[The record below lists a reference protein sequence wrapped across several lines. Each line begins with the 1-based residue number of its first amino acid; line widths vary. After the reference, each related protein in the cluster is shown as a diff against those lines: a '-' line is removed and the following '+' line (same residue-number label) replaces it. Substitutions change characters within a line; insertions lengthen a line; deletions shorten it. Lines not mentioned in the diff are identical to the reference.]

1 MTQIDPRLKNFKNFV
16 FALWKELRLPEP
28 TRAQYALAN
37 ALQNGPNRFN
47 AQAFRGV
54 GKSWITSAY
63 VLWRFLWDADVKILV
78 VSASQERSYQF
89 TTFCLRL
96 LTEVEWLKHLHP
108 GLQDGL
114 RATKGAFD
122 VAGCRPAHAPSLRAV
137 GITGQLTGSRADCII
152 ADDVEIPQNSE
163 TPKMREKLEE
173 ATKEFSAILT
183 PKPDSKIIFL
193 GTPQSQ
199 ESIYASLT
207 SKGFETWVWPSRYP
221 TNPDIYGTTL
231 APELMSDLTLDPTL
245 KEAKFGAHGNL
256 GRPTDTRFPE
266 EILIG
271 KELEYGRSGFALQY
285 QLDTSGS
292 DAERFPLKLRDLMVI
307 PDTGNDLPAIVRWG
321 CAKELRLDDYPSVG
335 FGGDHIHHAAHV
347 SSEYQ
352 RPQASVLSLDPAGGG
367 GDEFAGVVIKVLNG
381 NFFVVDVIGLFGG
394 HSEENLTKLAQLAQ
408 RHKVNEVVIEENFGM
423 GAIGHLLSQ
432 HLAKHHPVTV
442 TGVKSTRQKEKR
454 IIEVL
459 EPIANQHRLIF
470 TSRFLDSD
478 LNVNRDGSHEMTVSY
493 RCLHQFTH
501 LTHEKGALTHDDR
514 LDALAQGVA
523 HLVRHLDIDP
533 ATGHLDRKKELVEE
547 MQNAVES
554 GNTINYLLNRK
565 PVDKGKHFWFKP

>member
-1 MTQIDPRLKNFKNFV
+1 MTEIDPRLKIFKNFV

-28 TRAQYALAN
+28 TRAQYALAS
-37 ALQNGPNRFN
+37 ALQHGPNRFN

-63 VLWRFLWDADVKILV
+63 VLWRLLWDVDVKILV

-96 LTEVEWLKHLHP
+96 LTEVEWLRHLHP
-108 GLQDGL
+108 DNQSGL

-122 VAGCRPAHAPSLRAV
+122 VAGCRPAHAPSVRAV

-183 PKPDSKIIFL
+183 PKETSKIIFL

-221 TNPDIYGTTL
+221 INPDIYGATL
-231 APELMSDLTLDPTL
+231 APELLLDLSLDPTL
-245 KEAKFGAHGNL
+245 KEPKNGAHGNL
-256 GRPTDTRFPE
+256 GKPTDTRFPE
-266 EILIG
+266 AILIG

-292 DAERFPLKLRDLMVI
+292 DAERFPLKLRDLLVI
-307 PDTGNDLPAIVRWG
+307 PDTGADLPAIVRWG
-321 CAKELRLDDYPSVG
+321 CTKELRLNDYPSNG
-335 FGGDHIHHAAHV
+335 FGGDFLHHAAHI
-347 SSEYQ
+347 SSEHQ
-352 RPQASVLSLDPAGGG
+352 RPQACVLSLDPAGGG
-367 GDEFAGVVIKVLNG
+367 SDEFAGVVIKVLNG
-381 NFFVVDVIGLFGG
+381 NFFVVDVVGLFGG
-394 HSEENLTKLAQLAQ
+394 HSEENLDKLAALAQ
-408 RHKVNEVVIEENFGM
+408 RHQVNEVIIEENFGM
-423 GAIGHLLSQ
+423 GAIGHLLAQ
-432 HLAKHHPVTV
+432 HLAKTFPVSV
-442 TGVKSTRQKEKR
+442 VGVKSTRQKEKR

-470 TSRFLDSD
+470 TTRFLDND
-478 LNVNRDGSHEMTVSY
+478 LKVHRDGSHEATVSY
-493 RCLHQFTH
+493 RCFHQFTH
-501 LTHEKGALTHDDR
+501 LTNEKGALTHDDR

-523 HLVRHLDIDP
+523 HLVKHLDIDP
-533 ATGHLDRKKELVEE
+533 ATGAVERRKELVEA
-547 MQNAVES
+547 MQKAVEN
-554 GNTINYLLNRK
+554 GDTINYLLNRK
-565 PVDKGKHFWFKP
+565 PVDKGKFKWF